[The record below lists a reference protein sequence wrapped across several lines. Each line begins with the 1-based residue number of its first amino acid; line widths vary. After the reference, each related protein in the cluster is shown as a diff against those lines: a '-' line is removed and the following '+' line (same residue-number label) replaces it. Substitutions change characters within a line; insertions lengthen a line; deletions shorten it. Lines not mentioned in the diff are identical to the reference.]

1 MRDQK
6 GAWYGTAW
14 FIRAAQVLG
23 ILEMAGGLGILVG
36 KQDGA
41 QGYALLA
48 IGAAT
53 LGSTPWITRS
63 RSRPL

>member
-1 MRDQK
+1 MTSRNSPWAKSQ
-6 GAWYGTAW
+6 W
-14 FIRAAQVLG
+14 FIRAAQALG
-23 ILEMAGGLGILVG
+23 ILEMAGGLWLLSG

-53 LGSTPWITRS
+53 FGSMPWITRP
-63 RSRPL
+63 RSRTS